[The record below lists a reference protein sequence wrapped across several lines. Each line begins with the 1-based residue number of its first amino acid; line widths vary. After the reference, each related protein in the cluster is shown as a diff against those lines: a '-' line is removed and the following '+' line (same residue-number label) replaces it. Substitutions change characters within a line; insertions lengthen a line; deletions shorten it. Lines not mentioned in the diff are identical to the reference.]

1 MIRIPV
7 ILLTSWMYICL
18 TAGCGERHY
27 KVDKDKL
34 LKQSLL
40 VKIKDIKPEV
50 KITLNREKITEL
62 GISPGFI
69 GDQLQMAGANHL
81 LGSVKAAQ
89 KLVIED
95 QNGKKYRLLEFAKIG
110 IGITVTYEEPWGSN
124 PFNF

>member
-1 MIRIPV
+1 MIRVPV
-7 ILLTSWMYICL
+7 LLLISWMYIWL
-18 TAGCGERHY
+18 TSGCGERHY
-27 KVDKDKL
+27 KVDRDKL

-50 KITLNREKITEL
+50 KVVLDREKITEL
-62 GISPGFI
+62 GILPGFI
-69 GDQLQMAGANHL
+69 RDQLQQADANHQ
-81 LGSVKAAQ
+81 LGTVKAAQ

-95 QNGKKYRLLEFAKIG
+95 QNGRKYRLLQFAKIG